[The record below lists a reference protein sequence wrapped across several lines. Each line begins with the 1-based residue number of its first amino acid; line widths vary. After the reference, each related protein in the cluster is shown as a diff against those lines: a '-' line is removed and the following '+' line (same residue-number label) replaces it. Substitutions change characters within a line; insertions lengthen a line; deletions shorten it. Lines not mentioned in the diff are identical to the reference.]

1 MLLLPLIVACGGEE
15 TAEAQGDVQQGGG
28 QEETT
33 SAPVVDDR
41 GNWRT
46 GASLTVPVSEI
57 AAAELDGKIY
67 VLGGYTAETTTS
79 TFNQVYDPATNT
91 WEELAP
97 MPRGL
102 NHVGATGYDGKIYAI
117 GGFAGGDVGA
127 VASFYAYDVATD
139 VWEELAPLP
148 TPRGSVAVARLGN
161 RIHAIGRRDVLD
173 VNTHEA
179 YDPATGM

>member
-1 MLLLPLIVACGGEE
+1 MLLLPLTVACGGEE
-15 TAEAQGDVQQGGG
+15 TAEAQRDVQQGGG

-57 AAAELDGKIY
+57 AASEL
-67 VLGGYTAETTTS
+67 
-79 TFNQVYDPATNT
+79 
-91 WEELAP
+91 
-97 MPRGL
+97 
-102 NHVGATGYDGKIYAI
+102 DGKIYAI

-148 TPRGSVAVARLGN
+148 VPRGSVAVARLGN
-161 RIHAIGRRDVLD
+161 RIHAIGGRDVLD